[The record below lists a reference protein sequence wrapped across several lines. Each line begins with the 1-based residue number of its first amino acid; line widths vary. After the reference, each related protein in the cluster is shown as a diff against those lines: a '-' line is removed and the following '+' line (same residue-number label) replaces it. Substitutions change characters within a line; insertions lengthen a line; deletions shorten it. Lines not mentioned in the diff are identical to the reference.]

1 MVYTYK
7 EWMAMHCNDDNHDC
21 EENHSLAEKIAEL
34 LDKNGYKND
43 WGYPNV
49 EYYIVGATVGA
60 SENIL
65 VEPVGGALVHVKIFR
80 YGTDEEEV
88 VRIHPDECFYAEDYV
103 LCDTH
108 TRLAH
113 AVLNVVNKVYR
124 KEGE

>member
-7 EWMAMHCNDDNHDC
+7 EWMTVHCNDDNHGC
-21 EENHSLAEKIAEL
+21 EENCSLAEKIAEL
-34 LDKNGYKND
+34 LDKNGYKNE
-43 WGYPNV
+43 WGSPNI
-49 EYYIVGATVGA
+49 EYRVAGAGA
-60 SENIL
+60 NIGGYIL
-65 VEPVGGALVHVKIFR
+65 VEPVGGALVNVHIHR
-80 YGTDEEEV
+80 YDEEEEI

-113 AVLNVVNKVYR
+113 AVLDVVNKVYG

>member
-7 EWMAMHCNDDNHDC
+7 EWLAMNSTDDNC
-21 EENHSLAEKIAEL
+21 SLAKKIAEV
-34 LDKNGYKND
+34 LDKNGYKNE
-43 WGYPNV
+43 WGNPNI
-49 EYYIVGATVGA
+49 EYRIIGGMIGA

-103 LCDTH
+103 LCDAH

-113 AVLNVVNKVYR
+113 AVLDVVNKVYG
-124 KEGE
+124 KKGE